1 MADQK
6 KKKAN
11 GKAGKPTVEKH
22 ERSVLFLLPEKVTA
36 AELAGELT
44 FLDRKQIEV
53 WTDVNILELTFEN
66 GTLTFEDIMQDLG
79 AGDEALLSSI
89 GKKQV
94 YACDYLEED
103 REMVKKVMKILIEK
117 YLGVI
122 ASDTEDFRPYLSL
135 EDL

>member
-79 AGDEALLSSI
+79 VGDEALLSLI